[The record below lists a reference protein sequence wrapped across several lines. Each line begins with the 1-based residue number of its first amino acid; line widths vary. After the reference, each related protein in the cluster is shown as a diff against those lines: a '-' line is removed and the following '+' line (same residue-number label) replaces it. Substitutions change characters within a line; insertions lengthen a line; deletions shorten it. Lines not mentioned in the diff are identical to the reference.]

1 MKILL
6 VEDDEQLADLLKS
19 RLAPQQYVIDVATDG
34 QIGWDLVQS
43 VAYDLVVLDVMLPQ
57 LDGISFCRQLRA
69 KGNQVPVLLFTAK
82 ADCDDRI
89 SGLDAGADDYLIKS
103 APLPELE
110 ARIRALLRRQR
121 TVVATVLKWGEL
133 QLDLASCE
141 ASFAGMPI
149 NLTVKEYALLELLMR
164 NPQRVYSQ
172 STILN
177 QLWSVDEEL
186 PGEDA
191 VRTHIKR
198 LRHKLKAIGAADLIE
213 TVYGIGYKLNPDPQS
228 VDRSTK
234 SSSVPTSPLPLPDL
248 WQQNQT
254 KLLERITLLQQA
266 AQSGDDQE
274 LLNRA
279 QHECHKLI
287 GLLGMLGLPEG
298 AAMAQQI
305 KTLLQSEAVA
315 SPTEQ
320 RLILAHVAVL
330 RQQIE
335 TATAD
340 SQIAQRLQEEPAASS
355 SHHIHSKILILD
367 DDRLVLRL
375 LQGILKPRGFEV
387 LTLDDPL
394 QLWDQLEAIEPDL
407 LILDLQLP
415 GTNGIQLCQTVR
427 NHSRWFWLPIVFL
440 SGQED
445 AETVQQAFQAGADDF
460 ISKPIK
466 ASELVIRLLNRLERS
481 RSLQQKP

>member
-6 VEDDEQLADLLKS
+6 VEDDEQLVDLLKS

-121 TVVATVLKWGEL
+121 MVLSAVLKWGDL
-133 QLDLASCE
+133 RLDLASCE
-141 ASFAGMPI
+141 ASFAGLPL

-177 QLWSVDEEL
+177 QLWSIDEEI

-213 TVYGIGYKLNPDPQS
+213 TVYGIGYKLNPDPQL
-228 VDRSTK
+228 VDRLISPSPAP
-234 SSSVPTSPLPLPDL
+234 SSSDL
-248 WQQNQT
+248 WQQNQS
-254 KLLERITLLQQA
+254 KLLERITVLQQA
-266 AQSGDDQE
+266 AQNTGDQE
-274 LLNRA
+274 LLERA
-279 QHECHKLI
+279 QRECHKLI

-298 AAMAQQI
+298 AAMVQQI
-305 KTLLQSEAVA
+305 KTLLQSA
-315 SPTEQ
+315 SAISPSEQ
-320 RLILAHVAVL
+320 PLILAYVTAL
-330 RQQIE
+330 QQQIE
-335 TATAD
+335 TVSAG
-340 SQIAQRLQEEPAASS
+340 SQTAQRLQKQRAASGS
-355 SHHIHSKILILD
+355 NGKILILD
-367 DDRLVLRL
+367 DDCFVLRL
-375 LQGILKPRGFEV
+375 LQVMLKPQGFEV
-387 LTLDDPL
+387 LTLSDPL
-394 QLWDQLEAIEPDL
+394 QFWDQLEAVEPDL

-415 GTNGIQLCQTVR
+415 GTSGIQLCQTLR
-427 NHSRWFWLPIVFL
+427 NHSRWSWLPIVFL
-440 SGQED
+440 SAQED
-445 AETVQQAFQAGADDF
+445 AETVQQAFKAGADDF
-460 ISKPIK
+460 ISKPVN
-466 ASELVIRLLNRLERS
+466 AAELVMRLLNRLERS